1 MPSQEPTKTTRARW
15 PRRLLTLLVVV
26 LIAAFVVMFIV
37 IPIGFGIAATAAPR
51 QAVGVPPDGF
61 ESLSLTTAGG
71 DRLAAWYL
79 APRNGAVIVL
89 LHGASTSR
97 EAMRPY
103 AAMLARHDFG
113 VLALDLRGH
122 GESEGNTNLFGWE
135 GNEDVAA
142 AMAFLGT
149 QADVVTVGGL
159 GLSLGGEVLLGAA
172 SENPQMRVIV
182 SEGATH
188 RTLEEFHAV
197 PSHNNPVSSLQPM
210 VTYTTVY
217 VLTGETPTTSI
228 LHSIEATRTTAFLL
242 IAAANTPDEAEF
254 NTIFAAA
261 APGRADLW
269 VIPDVGHVGGFDH
282 DPAEYE
288 RRVVDFFSAALLQGQ
303 AS

>member
-1 MPSQEPTKTTRARW
+1 
-15 PRRLLTLLVVV
+15 
-26 LIAAFVVMFIV
+26 MFIV
-37 IPIGFGIAATAAPR
+37 IPIGFGVAATIAPR
-51 QAVGVPPDGF
+51 QAVGAPPAGF
-61 ESLSLTTAGG
+61 ESLALTTADG
-71 DRLAAWYL
+71 DQLAAWYL

-89 LHGASTSR
+89 LHGASNSR
-97 EAMRPY
+97 ETMRPY
-103 AAMLARHDFG
+103 ADMLARHDFG

-122 GESEGNTNLFGWE
+122 GESEGKTNLFGWE

-142 AMAFLGT
+142 ALAFLAA
-149 QADVVTVGGL
+149 QDDVVTVGGL

-172 SENPQMRVIV
+172 SENPQLRAIV
-182 SEGATH
+182 TEGATH

-228 LHSIEATRTTAFLL
+228 LHSIEATRTTEFLF
-242 IAAANTPDEAEF
+242 IAAANTPDEVEF
-254 NTIFAAA
+254 NTVFAAA

-269 VIPDVGHVGGFDH
+269 VIPDVGHTGGFDH

-288 RRVVDFFSAALLQGQ
+288 RRVIDFLSAALLQG
-303 AS
+303 